1 MESNGFHTSLIEMG
15 VRVQL
20 KIIITVVFV
29 ILITVA
35 LFFIEN
41 RSNIPSIIII
51 PILVLILTKYVLGDW
66 DRGFRFTLTD
76 IFYFMSI
83 LAVSYITMLV
93 LSG

>member
-1 MESNGFHTSLIEMG
+1 MG

-83 LAVSYITMLV
+83 LAVSYTTMLV